1 MAVKEL
7 FRKALTNML
16 ESDEFSKLAKYT
28 EIKTDQKLIKRYEE
42 SLKEYGAEN
51 LPIISLIMN
60 ANADILRS
68 ALYFMIE
75 IEAKNAE

>member
-1 MAVKEL
+1 MTVKEL

-68 ALYFMIE
+68 VLYFMIE

>member
-1 MAVKEL
+1 
-7 FRKALTNML
+7 ML

-42 SLKEYGAEN
+42 SLNEYGAEN

>member
-1 MAVKEL
+1 MTVKEL
-7 FRKALTNML
+7 FRKALTTML

-42 SLKEYGAEN
+42 SLNEYGAEN

>member
-1 MAVKEL
+1 
-7 FRKALTNML
+7 ML

-68 ALYFMIE
+68 VLYFMIE

>member
-1 MAVKEL
+1 MTVKEL
-7 FRKALTNML
+7 FRKALTTML

>member
-1 MAVKEL
+1 MTVKEL

>member
-51 LPIISLIMN
+51 LPILSLIMN
-60 ANADILRS
+60 ANADILRNV
-68 ALYFMIE
+68 LYFMIE

>member
-1 MAVKEL
+1 MTVKEL
-7 FRKALTNML
+7 FRKALTTML

-51 LPIISLIMN
+51 LPILSLIMN
-60 ANADILRS
+60 ANADILRNV
-68 ALYFMIE
+68 LYFMIE